1 GNASGLWSGWQTG
14 GSAFDNG
21 AGSATDWWDPDA
33 EYGPSSYDIR
43 RTLVRNGGYVL
54 PFGQSATGFTGA
66 LIKGWQVG
74 GVAQFSSGL
83 PFTPF
88 ESYDQ
93 IGDGQSDTGLQK
105 PNVNGP
111 VVYTGTADQWFNPSV
126 FSVPAAGVFG
136 NA

>member
-14 GSAFDNG
+14 GSDFDNG
-21 AGSATDWWDPDA
+21 AGSATDWWDPEA

-43 RTLVRNGGYVL
+43 HTLVLNGVYVL

-88 ESYDQ
+88 ASYDQ
-93 IGDGQSDTGLQK
+93 LGDA
-105 PNVNGP
+105 P
-111 VVYTGTADQWFNPSV
+111 
-126 FSVPAAGVFG
+126 
-136 NA
+136 